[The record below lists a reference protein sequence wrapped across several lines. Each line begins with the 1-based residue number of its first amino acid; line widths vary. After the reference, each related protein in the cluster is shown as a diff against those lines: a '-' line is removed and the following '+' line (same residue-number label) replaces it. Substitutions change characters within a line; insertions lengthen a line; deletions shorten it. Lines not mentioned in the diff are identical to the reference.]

1 MTTPLLPCPF
11 CGGAA
16 TWSNDADGGMWIQC
30 SQCLCSTIMRYAVMD
45 DCKPL
50 LAEAWNRR
58 PATTHPA
65 AHQLR
70 IVIDL
75 LRDTLGPLE
84 VSAAVIESDD
94 TEQMEQLIERVKWTL
109 NQYDSERAAHAVLR
123 GADA

>member
-58 PATTHPA
+58 APVPST
-65 AHQLR
+65 
-70 IVIDL
+70 D
-75 LRDTLGPLE
+75 G
-84 VSAAVIESDD
+84 
-94 TEQMEQLIERVKWTL
+94 
-109 NQYDSERAAHAVLR
+109 
-123 GADA
+123 GAS